1 MKKITPFLL
10 CMLCFIVTG
19 FSQTEGDD
27 ITMRN
32 TLQDPGADEV
42 TYPSLFMQAD
52 DAFDEFATLSNTE
65 IEFDNA
71 LGQPSTATGL
81 PFDLSGLYEI
91 DLTETSIEFKVLPDT
106 DHPFW
111 SGVFGIFPEGKV
123 DRYYFTF
130 SDPHNI
136 TSAATNHAS
145 VNLRIDSETTVVVE
159 ISEGYDLKPGQS
171 FFISLNGAEALTNE
185 EKARGFNMGLESGDP
200 AALKWMHNDYIQ
212 HNVTVPT
219 GKEGIAFFYTGMPIG
234 LDVNITRSFEAG
246 DYVFAQTTFGGS
258 WGNISGSGTDQIIYD
273 VWRFEDGFAI
283 EHWDNIGDVIDDMDG
298 TTQSDGV
305 VTPVTDLA
313 STDANKALLEEMAQT
328 LFVEGDWTNVSTY
341 FDLDNYVQH
350 SVGAGPDGAFLASLE
365 GQTGVSFYDD
375 VKFIHVSGNFGLVM
389 SQGPDITG
397 QDPDGDYAYYD
408 LFRMENGKIVEHWD
422 IIEHILP
429 SDQWVNNN
437 GKWGDDAITGID
449 VTMRNTLQDPGQP
462 EVTYPSLF
470 MQPDDAFDEFAPLSY
485 NAIEFESALAQP
497 STATGLPFDLSGL
510 YEIDITETS
519 IDFSVLP
526 DETHPFW
533 SGVFGVFPAGKFDR
547 YYFTFSEPHNITSA
561 ISSNPSINLRID
573 SETVVV
579 VEISEGFDLTPGA
592 SFSIQLNADLIM
604 RNTLQDPGQPEVT
617 YPSLFMQP
625 DDAFDEFA
633 ALSNTAIEFENALG
647 QPSTATGL
655 PFDLSGLY
663 EIDLTE
669 TSIEFKV
676 LPDETHPFWSG
687 VFGEF
692 PAGKVDR
699 YYFTYSEPHNITSAS
714 SNHTSVNLIILSET
728 EIVVEISEGYDLKP
742 GQNFFISLNGEDGLT
757 NEEKAKAFNTGLI
770 NGDASVIKWI
780 RNDYIQHNLGVPDGK
795 EPIAGFYGGQP
806 TGITVN
812 IHRSFEVGDYVF
824 AQTTLGG
831 TWGDFFGSGG
841 DNILY
846 EVWRFE
852 DGMAVEH
859 WDNIVD
865 VVDDMDGTTQ
875 TDGVVTPATDLG
887 STDANRALLEEMSQT
902 LFVDGDWTNVSDY
915 FDLDAYVQH
924 SVGAGPDGAFLASLE
939 GQTGFSFY
947 DDVKFIHVLGNF
959 GLVMSQGPD
968 ITGQDLENPYAY
980 YDLFRMENGKIV
992 EHWDAIQMIPPQEE
1006 WAHDNGKWGDDAI
1019 SNSGVDL
1026 NLNLTATNQLY
1037 EQYGAVNYVFTLTNE
1052 GDETATNNVVELS
1065 FPSGLVYTSHNATIG
1080 DFELF
1085 TNDWTIPSLAP
1096 GETAMLHLILFSLV
1110 DDQELTFFTQVV
1122 ASDQADIDSTP
1133 NNSSGEVQED
1143 DESSVTVSPQSGGGF
1158 GTNNGNNDLELS
1170 ITTTANS
1177 YGIYEVVPYTISL
1190 TNNGEVPATG
1200 IIVHAG
1206 LPEGMAFTNA
1216 STGDGNYNL
1225 YFQEW
1230 TIAELG
1236 AGQTAVLEMDLFTL
1250 VADQSITN
1258 FVQIFVANEQDPDST
1273 PGNNTTEI
1281 PTEDDEAAVTIQI
1294 NALNNGALPQMELV
1308 RDLNLTDASGKPI
1321 ILPLDAYT
1329 NNLVT
1334 DNLLAATS
1342 RISLAPNPFNDITY
1356 IEIELLKG
1364 GAYEFEVSDMV
1375 TGKVVTQKTIELQ
1388 EGINKFKY
1396 DGGHLQNGCYNYRL
1410 SSKDGSV
1417 HGKMIVVER

>member
-10 CMLCFIVTG
+10 CMLCIVVSA
-19 FSQTEGDD
+19 FSQSEGDN

-32 TLQDPGADEV
+32 TLQDPGQPEV

-65 IEFDNA
+65 IEFANA

-91 DLTETSIEFKVLPDT
+91 DLTETSIEFKVLADET
-106 DHPFW
+106 HPFW
-111 SGVFGIFPEGKV
+111 SGVFGVFPEGKV
-123 DRYYFTF
+123 DRYYLSF
-130 SDPHNI
+130 SEPHSI
-136 TSAATNHAS
+136 TSAATNNSS

-171 FFISLNGAEALTNE
+171 FFISLNGAEELTNE

-200 AALKWMHNDYIQ
+200 SALKWMHNDYIQ

-234 LDVNITRSFEAG
+234 LDININRSFEAG

-298 TTQSDGV
+298 TTQTDGV
-305 VTPVTDLA
+305 VTPVTDLG
-313 STDANKALLEEMAQT
+313 STDANKALLEEMTQT
-328 LFVEGDWTNVSTY
+328 LFIDGDWTNVSTY
-341 FDLDNYVQH
+341 FDLNNYVQH

-397 QDPDGDYAYYD
+397 QDPEGDYAYYD

-429 SDQWVNNN
+429 QDQWVNNN

-470 MQPDDAFDEFAPLSY
+470 MQPDDAFDEFA
-485 NAIEFESALAQP
+485 
-497 STATGLPFDLSGL
+497 
-510 YEIDITETS
+510 
-519 IDFSVLP
+519 
-526 DETHPFW
+526 
-533 SGVFGVFPAGKFDR
+533 
-547 YYFTFSEPHNITSA
+547 
-561 ISSNPSINLRID
+561 
-573 SETVVV
+573 
-579 VEISEGFDLTPGA
+579 
-592 SFSIQLNADLIM
+592 
-604 RNTLQDPGQPEVT
+604 
-617 YPSLFMQP
+617 
-625 DDAFDEFA
+625 
-633 ALSNTAIEFENALG
+633 ALSNTAIEFANALG

-687 VFGEF
+687 VFGAF
-692 PAGKVDR
+692 PEGKVDR
-699 YYFTYSEPHNITSAS
+699 YYFTYSEPHNITNAS
-714 SNHTSVNLIILSET
+714 SNHTSVNLRIDSET
-728 EIVVEISEGYDLKP
+728 TVVVEISEGYDLKP
-742 GQNFFISLNGEDGLT
+742 GQSFFISLNGAEELT
-757 NEEKAKAFNTGLI
+757 NEEKARAFNTGLI
-770 NGDASVIKWI
+770 NGDPSVIKWI

-806 TGITVN
+806 TGITVD

-852 DGMAVEH
+852 DGFAVEH

-875 TDGVVTPATDLG
+875 TDGVLTPATDLG
-887 STDANRALLEEMSQT
+887 STDANRALLEVMSQT
-902 LFVDGDWTNVSDY
+902 LFVDGDWTNVSTY
-915 FDLDAYVQH
+915 FDLDNYVQH
-924 SVGAGPDGAFLASLE
+924 SVGAGSDGAFLASLE
-939 GQTGFSFY
+939 GQTGVSFY

-1006 WAHDNGKWGDDAI
+1006 WAHNNGKWGDDAI
-1019 SNSGVDL
+1019 GAAGADL
-1026 NLNLTATNQLY
+1026 SLDLTVANQLY
-1037 EQYGAVNYVFTLTNE
+1037 EQYGAVNYVFMLTNE
-1052 GDETATNNVVELS
+1052 GDEIATNSVVDIS
-1065 FPSGLVYTSHNATIG
+1065 FPTGLVYTSHNTTNG
-1080 DFELF
+1080 NFELF
-1085 TNDWTIPSLAP
+1085 TNDWKVPSLAP
-1096 GETAMLHLILFSLV
+1096 GETAMLHLTLFSLV
-1110 DDQELTFFTQVV
+1110 DDQDITFFTQVV
-1122 ASDQADIDSTP
+1122 ASDQNDADSTP

-1143 DESSVTVSPQSGGGF
+1143 DEASVTITPQSGGGF
-1158 GTNNGNNDLELS
+1158 GTNAGNNDLELN
-1170 ITTTANS
+1170 ITTDASN

-1200 IIVHAG
+1200 IIVNAG
-1206 LPEGMAFTNA
+1206 LPQGMAFTNA
-1216 STGDGNYNL
+1216 STSHGAYNL

-1236 AGQTAVLEMDLFTL
+1236 AGQTAVLEIDLFTL
-1250 VADQSITN
+1250 VADQPITN
-1258 FVQIFVANEQDPDST
+1258 FTQIFVANELDPDST
-1273 PGNNTTEI
+1273 PGNNTTGI
-1281 PTEDDEAAVTIQI
+1281 PNEDDEAVVTIQVNAMNI
-1294 NALNNGALPQMELV
+1294 NELPQMEFV
-1308 RDLNLTDASGKPI
+1308 KDLNPIDVEGKPI
-1321 ILPLDAYT
+1321 DIPYNAFYH
-1329 NNLVT
+1329 NIPT
-1334 DNLLAATS
+1334 DNLLDATS
-1342 RISLAPNPFNDITY
+1342 RISIAPNPFTDVTI
-1356 IEIELLKG
+1356 IKVEVIKE
-1364 GAYEFEVSDMV
+1364 GAYLLEVSDLV
-1375 TGKVVTQKTIELQ
+1375 TGKIVTQQEVELQ
-1388 EGINKFKY
+1388 KGSNKLNY
-1396 DGGHLQNGCYNYRL
+1396 DGGQLPNGTYHCRL
-1410 SSKDGSV
+1410 SNLDGFINI
-1417 HGKMIVVER
+1417 KMIIVDL